1 MSRGACRCRWSFSLL
16 YGIWLLCQRRPSLCL
31 APTRQHSKRLEAVR
45 RRQVAL
51 KRQLDEEYG
60 QLGTLEARV
69 AEMDGVRHQEQARL
83 KGLQSEVR

>member
-1 MSRGACRCRWSFSLL
+1 L
-16 YGIWLLCQRRPSLCL
+16 YGIWLLYQRRPSLCL
-31 APTRQHSKRLEAVR
+31 APTHSKRLEAVR

-69 AEMDGVRHQEQARL
+69 AEMDGVRRQEQARL